1 MVLWHGMG
9 DDCCNVE
16 SMGRITALIQRHLG
30 KDTFVHSVKIGDSIN
45 DDHNAGFF
53 GQIDQQLDKVC
64 EELSKIPELKH
75 GFNAIGFSQVEKKN
89 LFKQFWL
96 NMPIG
101 WVISKVKIGIK
112 LEKISNKIF

>member
-75 GFNAIGFSQVEKKN
+75 GFNAIGFSQVEKNN
-89 LFKQFWL
+89 LFKQF
-96 NMPIG
+96 
-101 WVISKVKIGIK
+101 
-112 LEKISNKIF
+112 